1 MPDKLEQ
8 LSPDTQRQYRAI
20 HLGLTSI
27 LTEDEAN
34 VALKSWS
41 IYFSE
46 TGSVFNGLNAF
57 ARDICDSFGKT
68 GQHRDLVR
76 ALNRALLNKD
86 NTVAK
91 LPEEVA
97 KKTSLASPEPITSSV
112 VTETLV
118 SDLAIS
124 TPDFQTFQ
132 LFLLKLLRLVE
143 ENREDLRFSAHRFL
157 EEVIEH
163 MPWSE
168 AQQQQLVSLLVNGT
182 TVQTRTYRPD
192 QLKAFIKHFRSW
204 MADELG
210 NTVAGNLLKQALK
223 ETEATP
229 MGTQYSPHNFV

>member
-1 MPDKLEQ
+1 MPDKLEE
-8 LSPDTQRQYRAI
+8 LSPETQRQYRAI

-34 VALKSWS
+34 AALKSWS

-46 TGSVFNGLNAF
+46 SGSVFNGLNAF

-86 NTVAK
+86 NTATK
-91 LPEEVA
+91 RTEEVS
-97 KKTSLASPEPITSSV
+97 KKTSVTSPEPTV
-112 VTETLV
+112 VAETLI

-210 NTVAGNLLKQALK
+210 SAAAGNLLKQALR
-223 ETEATP
+223 ETEGTP
-229 MGTQYSPHNFV
+229 LGAVYSPQNFV